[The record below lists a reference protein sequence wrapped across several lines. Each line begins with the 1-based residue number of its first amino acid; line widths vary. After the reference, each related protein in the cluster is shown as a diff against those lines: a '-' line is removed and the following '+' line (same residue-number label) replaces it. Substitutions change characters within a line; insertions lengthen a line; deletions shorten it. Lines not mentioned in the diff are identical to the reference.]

1 MRHRFVEKSIRVW
14 HADDWGGEDVVLEVV
29 GVFVGVEV
37 GVLAG
42 ESVGGVV
49 FEREHLLGYSFLVEL
64 PFGGDTPRQRNQRQ
78 ISTGHSRLH
87 EVHRDNVWF
96 FGRLYVDYF
105 FVGAVQISEFFG

>member
-1 MRHRFVEKSIRVW
+1 MRHRFVEKSVRVG
-14 HADDWGGEDVVLEVV
+14 HADYWGGEDVVLEVV

-49 FEREHLLGYSFLVEL
+49 FEREHSFLVEL
-64 PFGGDTPRQRNQRQ
+64 TFGGDTPRQRNQRQ

-87 EVHRDNVWF
+87 EVHRNYVWF

-105 FVGAVQISEFFG
+105 FVGPVQISEFFG